1 MGATLRV
8 DPDRLRTAA
17 RAQADVG
24 TAVSGLAAG
33 TTVTTAGT
41 GMAGLAVEEACRVA
55 GGLFDTATTAVHD
68 ELTEHSEKL
77 SAAADQYH
85 HMDAELS
92 RRVRT
97 LTSG

>member
-17 RAQADVG
+17 QAQTGVG
-24 TAVSGLAAG
+24 SAVSGLG
-33 TTVTTAGT
+33 TGASLITAGS
-41 GMAGLAVEEACRVA
+41 GMVGLTVEEACRVA
-55 GGLFDTATTAVHD
+55 GDLFDTATTAVHD
-68 ELTEHSEKL
+68 ELTAHSDKL

-85 HMDAELS
+85 RMDADLS

-97 LTSG
+97 VSSD